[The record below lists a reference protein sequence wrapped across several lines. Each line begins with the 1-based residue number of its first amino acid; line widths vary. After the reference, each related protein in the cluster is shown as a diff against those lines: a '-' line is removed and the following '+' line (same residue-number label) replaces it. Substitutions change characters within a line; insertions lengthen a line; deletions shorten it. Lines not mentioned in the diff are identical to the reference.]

1 MPAQANYLARHAL
14 LRRIG
19 ERNRAQLAELVAE
32 GYSVAAAARSMG
44 LSQQSGSKIWR
55 QIRDE
60 MGEE

>member
-1 MPAQANYLARHAL
+1 MPAAPNYLARHAL

-32 GYSVAAAARSMG
+32 GMSVQAAARSMG
-44 LSQQSGSKIWR
+44 LSQQMGSKMWR
-55 QIRDE
+55 IIRDE

>member
-32 GYSVAAAARSMG
+32 GYSVAAAARAMG